1 MPSIPVAGTDAVPAA
16 RQADEEIAMLL
27 AEALAARKDA
37 LTEIAALRERLAAA
51 AVRYED
57 QAATAEDPAELIAR
71 VSEHLDTVQALTV
84 RINRTNNEARL
95 GFDGVDL
102 TVMEAIALRERL
114 ILEAKTRR
122 APVEVVDEALG
133 AGRHATKQ
141 HAYFGAAKRT
151 KDDVVQLAAIDVR
164 AERQAAD
171 ELSERV
177 RRLDLALQARNW
189 QTELVE

>member
-1 MPSIPVAGTDAVPAA
+1 
-16 RQADEEIAMLL
+16 MLL
-27 AEALAARKDA
+27 AQALAARKDA
-37 LTEIAALRERLAAA
+37 LTEIAALRERLAAS

-71 VSEHLDTVQALTV
+71 LTEHLDTVQGLTV

-95 GFDGVDL
+95 GFDGAEL

-133 AGRHATKQ
+133 AGRHATKR
-141 HAYFGAAKRT
+141 HDYFGSAKRT